1 MNIGDKV
8 RLLHGKESGIVTRLL
23 SGDLIEIEIEEGF
36 KIPVQRR
43 ELALVSPEEAIRFK
57 PGTPASAQLAPQ
69 RKQNPSTEIVANK
82 GLYLAF
88 VPLNDRELAQH
99 VINNTDW
106 DVPFALSAG
115 SEPHLRGLATGVL
128 KSRTAQKIQDLAV
141 KDFETWGVFTFQALF
156 SRGAFLTARPPLE
169 KRLRFR
175 INSFFNSKQKA
186 PVLGQDAHLFQLDA
200 EEVAPREMVEQL
212 VEKRFEPAPTSAPVS
227 LPPKPTETIDLH
239 IEKLSKQALMMSP
252 GEMLEVQLKTFETQ
266 LENAI
271 AHAMP
276 EIIFI
281 HGIGNHTLRDELHR
295 RLGKHPQVK
304 FFQDAQKEKFGYGAT
319 RVSLK

>member
-8 RLLHGKESGIVTRLL
+8 RLLHGKEEGIVTRMLP
-23 SGDLIEIEIEEGF
+23 GDLVEIEIEEGF

-43 ELALVSPEEAIRFK
+43 ELALVSPEEALRFK
-57 PGTPASAQLAPQ
+57 PGSATGPAPLAPQ
-69 RKQNPSTEIVANK
+69 RKQTAEIVANK

-106 DVPFALSAG
+106 DVPFVLSAG

-141 KDFETWGVFTFQALF
+141 KDFDSWGVFTFQALF
-156 SRGAFLTARPPLE
+156 SRGAFMSARPPLE

-175 INSFFNSKQKA
+175 MNSFFNSKQTA
-186 PVLGQDAHLFQLDA
+186 PVLGKDAHLFQLDA
-200 EEVAPREMVEQL
+200 EEAAPRELVEKL
-212 VEKRFEPAPTSAPVS
+212 VEKRFEPAL
-227 LPPKPTETIDLH
+227 LPAVALPLKPTATVDLH
-239 IEKLSKQALMMSP
+239 IEKLAKEALMMGP
-252 GEMLEVQLKTFETQ
+252 PEMLEIQLKTFEIQ

-271 AHAMP
+271 AHAMT
-276 EIIFI
+276 EITFI
-281 HGIGNHTLRDELHR
+281 HGVGNGVLRDELHR
-295 RLGKHPQVK
+295 RLGKNPQVK

-319 RVSLK
+319 RVSLQ